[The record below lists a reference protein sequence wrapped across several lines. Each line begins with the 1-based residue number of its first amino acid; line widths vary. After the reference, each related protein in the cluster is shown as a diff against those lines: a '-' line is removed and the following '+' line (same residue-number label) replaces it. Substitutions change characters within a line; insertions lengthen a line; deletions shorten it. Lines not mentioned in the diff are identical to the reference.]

1 MRAKSSPRSRI
12 AVNSRLMS
20 YSSASDWFC
29 SNDGSAFGSG
39 AAAGCALSLIGVV
52 CSHSYT
58 YPDHHN
64 QKPRVSPPAKPPKKN
79 RIEHPNRGPPL
90 PPALTRQN
98 QSSARDSHLFSP
110 EKIVVYSRPSAPVAP
125 EPNAGEPMR
134 ISQRLIALTA
144 NLALLTL
151 PLNAQEGG
159 LTCASNDGRYR
170 YCRADT
176 QNRVQL
182 VRQISNSRCSQ
193 GYSWGFDYRGIWVDR
208 GCRAEFVYG
217 RRVSG
222 GGGSNTGA
230 AVAAGILG
238 AIIVGAAVASAKDDS
253 NNDREQRRRD
263 AYEDGYRHGQRDWA

>member
-1 MRAKSSPRSRI
+1 
-12 AVNSRLMS
+12 
-20 YSSASDWFC
+20 
-29 SNDGSAFGSG
+29 
-39 AAAGCALSLIGVV
+39 
-52 CSHSYT
+52 
-58 YPDHHN
+58 
-64 QKPRVSPPAKPPKKN
+64 
-79 RIEHPNRGPPL
+79 
-90 PPALTRQN
+90 
-98 QSSARDSHLFSP
+98 
-110 EKIVVYSRPSAPVAP
+110 
-125 EPNAGEPMR
+125 MR
-134 ISQRLIALTA
+134 IPQRLIALIA
-144 NLALLTL
+144 SLALLSL

-222 GGGSNTGA
+222 GGGGNTGA

-238 AIIVGAAVASAKDDS
+238 AIIVGAAVASSKDDK
-253 NNDREQRRRD
+253 NNDDREQRRRD
-263 AYEDGYRHGQRDWA
+263 AYEDGYRHGQRDWDDNYPADYMRYSGRIARDFESDFAQGYDDGFNNRRNKYR

>member
-1 MRAKSSPRSRI
+1 
-12 AVNSRLMS
+12 
-20 YSSASDWFC
+20 
-29 SNDGSAFGSG
+29 
-39 AAAGCALSLIGVV
+39 
-52 CSHSYT
+52 
-58 YPDHHN
+58 
-64 QKPRVSPPAKPPKKN
+64 
-79 RIEHPNRGPPL
+79 
-90 PPALTRQN
+90 
-98 QSSARDSHLFSP
+98 
-110 EKIVVYSRPSAPVAP
+110 
-125 EPNAGEPMR
+125 MR

-144 NLALLTL
+144 SLALLTL

-159 LTCASNDGRYR
+159 LTCASNGGRYR

-222 GGGSNTGA
+222 GGGGSNTGA

-238 AIIVGAAVASAKDDS
+238 AIIVGAAVASSKDDK
-253 NNDREQRRRD
+253 NNDDREQRRRD
-263 AYEDGYRHGQRDWA
+263 AYEDGYRHGQRDWDDNYPADYMRYSGRIARDFESDFAQGYDDGFNNRRNKYR